1 MDCEIAGLI
10 KRSLMLFL
18 LAPGCLYA
26 QAPTKLG
33 STPSARTRATAK
45 SVGSVASED
54 QTPKKLT
61 LEEAESIALRQAP
74 ALGSAYFNVQA
85 ANDVV
90 KEVRSQFFPQIEG
103 DITAV
108 GTANGIRNEFAGTN
122 HSVPPIRIGASG
134 GLNNPTVLSRE
145 SQGLNIS
152 QLIFDFGRTAN
163 LTAAAKLDALS
174 QAQKTQLIRAQV
186 IYRVDRAYLSV
197 LKAKAML
204 SVAEQTV
211 NDRQVVL
218 DDINALAQNKLKSD
232 LDLAQAKASLE
243 QAQQL
248 LLQIQNAIGSAYAEL
263 SAALGYKAEYQFD
276 LSEEAL
282 PGFPKE
288 TADAL
293 TAVAL
298 RVRPDVIAMREQ
310 VLSAQKRTL
319 AERDARFPRVEALGT
334 LGRTP
339 VGDSGVQGNY
349 AAAGID
355 VEIPLFT
362 GGLLSARQDEAA
374 SRASSAQKALDDTE
388 TEVISAVHS
397 AWLDAST
404 ALKNINVAES
414 FAASSAQALALAE
427 AQYRAGQTSIIE
439 LSQAQLSD
447 TQAEIAAAAAKYD
460 YEILRAALDFQVGT
474 RIAPASETGARVTSC
489 LGTGNRKR

>member
-1 MDCEIAGLI
+1 MDCEIAGLF

-18 LAPGCLYA
+18 LAPGYLYA

-33 STPSARTRATAK
+33 STPSTRTQATAK
-45 SVGSVASED
+45 SVGSVASTD

-122 HSVPPIRIGASG
+122 HSVPPIRIGATG

-248 LLQIQNAIGSAYAEL
+248 LLQIRNAIGSAYAEL

-276 LSEEAL
+276 QSEEAL

-298 RVRPDVIAMREQ
+298 RVRPDVIGMREQ

-339 VGDSGVQGNY
+339 LGDPGVQGNY
-349 AAAGID
+349 AAAGIN

-474 RIAPASETGARVTSC
+474 RIVPASETGARVTSW